1 MSEISA
7 LIVKKLRDQTGAGMM
22 DCKKALLETDGN
34 LDKAT
39 DWLRKKGISG
49 AEKKSART
57 AADGLVGV
65 SLNKNFASLV
75 EVNTETDFV
84 SRNTDFQEFVVSVSE
99 IASKGV
105 NSLEELLSSPYK
117 EEKQNV
123 SEKLTELVGQIGEN
137 LVLRRCEV
145 LKNTGNLLFSSYM
158 HSLVKP
164 GIGKIGVIVSYK
176 VEKNDESAALLAK
189 QIAMHIAATRPIALN
204 KETVDED
211 AVNKE
216 KEIYR
221 EQAKSSGKPENI
233 IEKMVIGR
241 IAKFYSEIVLL
252 EQTWVIDGESKV
264 SEVINNFEGEKGYSF
279 ELQDFKYFILGEGIE
294 IEEKDFASEVAEQI
308 NK

>member
-34 LDKAT
+34 LEKAI

-49 AEKKSART
+49 AEKKSVRT

-65 SLNKNFASLV
+65 SLNKNFAALV

-84 SRNTDFQEFVVSVSE
+84 SRNTDFQEFVVSVSG
-99 IASKGV
+99 IASNGI
-105 NSLEELLSSPYK
+105 NSLQELLSSPYK

-145 LKNTGNLLFSSYM
+145 LKNNDNLSFSSYM
-158 HSLVKP
+158 HSQVKP

-176 VEKNDESAALLAK
+176 VKKNDEAAASLAK

-204 KETVDED
+204 KETIDED
-211 AVNKE
+211 VVNKE

-221 EQAKSSGKPENI
+221 EQAKLAGKPDNI
-233 IEKMVIGR
+233 IEKMIIGR

-264 SEVINNFEGEKGYSF
+264 SEVVKNFESEKGYSF
-279 ELQDFKYFILGEGIE
+279 ELQDFKHFILGEGVE

>member
-105 NSLEELLSSPYK
+105 YSLEELLSSPYK

-264 SEVINNFEGEKGYSF
+264 SEVINNFESEKGYSF
-279 ELQDFKYFILGEGIE
+279 ELQDFKHFILGEGVE